1 MRTVMHE
8 WEVER
13 YLRLL
18 SRWDYQCVICGH
30 EFQHIACVTIEHIIP
45 KCKGGGAAHGG
56 VADNRAPAHY
66 SCNNLKGDRSLF
78 WAVREVEQRRL
89 KLGAMFFDWLNKRV
103 PGRDV
108 PEDFMLLDVRR

>member
-45 KCKGGGAAHGG
+45 KCKGGAVSGS
-56 VADNRAPAHY
+56 DNRAPAHY
-66 SCNNLKGDRSLF
+66 ACNNLKGDRSLF
-78 WAVREVEQRRL
+78 WAVKAIEERRL